1 MKVEN
6 ISLEDFELVAFT
18 PKRGRRKTELT
29 EALNA
34 MKVGDCARFRFETPK
49 DVERKYQSMRV
60 YSIRHNAAFQV
71 IRDIG
76 ELCVYV
82 RRIKD

>member
-18 PKRGRRKTELT
+18 TKKGRRKTELI

-34 MKVGDCARFRFETPK
+34 MKVGDCVRFRFETPI
-49 DVERKYQSMRV
+49 DVERKYQSIRG
-60 YSIRHNAAFQV
+60 YSTRHNAAFQV
-71 IRDIG
+71 IKNIS